1 VAGRALAA
9 RLSEADSQEA
19 IRRAY
24 QAAREKVPR
33 LLRIALD
40 GIVDSLVDT
49 VPDADASTPNERPS
63 DAPDDVI
70 TLVEGED
77 YVVCPDRGDTDT

>member
-1 VAGRALAA
+1 MAGRVLAA

-24 QAAREKVPR
+24 RAARNKVPH

-40 GIVDSLVDT
+40 AIVEGLVDT
-49 VPDADASTPNERPS
+49 VPDADASTPTQDPPQGN
-63 DAPDDVI
+63 VI
-70 TLVEGED
+70 DLVEGED
-77 YVVCPDRGDTDT
+77 YFVHPEPGSQET